1 MNDVEGTY
9 YCQINDTI
17 ATYEV
22 EAGAVYA
29 ISFESARKTKIMR
42 IISYS
47 DFVWFQDIDGNI
59 RIIKDRITGLYLYE
73 IANKDEELMKKF
85 MWAKLK
91 SKRYAG
97 YA

>member
-9 YCQINDTI
+9 YCQINEMI
-17 ATYEV
+17 ETYEV

-42 IISYS
+42 VISYS
-47 DFVWFQDIDGNI
+47 DFVWFQDCDGNI
-59 RIIKDRITGLYLYE
+59 KIIKDRMTGLYLHQ
-73 IANKDEELMKKF
+73 IQSTDEELMKKF

-91 SKRYAG
+91 SKGYAG
-97 YA
+97 HA

>member
-29 ISFESARKTKIMR
+29 IRFENARETKIMR
-42 IISYS
+42 VISYS

-91 SKRYAG
+91 SKGYTG